1 MITMNLTGGLGN
13 QMFQYAASLALAKK
27 LQTELVVNTYV
38 FENYDVH
45 PLRLTE
51 LNCSAQFSNECP
63 QYENIIRH
71 KLAKKFLSLFSV
83 MNRYY
88 FEPTLAFDPTFSKQ
102 KNGCILTGFFQ
113 SEKYFNDI
121 RKLLLQEFNIEHK
134 LDTSALSTLT
144 KIKQNNSASIHIRR
158 GDYISNPNANK
169 THGLCDNT
177 YYKNA
182 LQQLHKMNAI
192 DSETTLFIFS
202 DDIDWCRENLDF
214 NYPCEYVNGSNEHP
228 EFDMYLMSQC
238 HHNIIAN
245 STFSWWGA
253 WLNDYYDKII
263 IAPTVWFQSSK
274 LDASDIIPASWIR
287 I

>member
-1 MITMNLTGGLGN
+1 MNLTGGLGN
-13 QMFQYAASLALAKK
+13 QMFQYASSLALAKK

-51 LNCSAQFSNECP
+51 LNCTAQFSNQCP
-63 QYENIIRH
+63 DHENIIKH
-71 KLAKKFLSLFSV
+71 KLTKKLLSTFSF

-88 FEPTLAFDPTFSKQ
+88 FESTLTFEPAFLTQ
-102 KNGCILTGFFQ
+102 KDNSIITGFFQ
-113 SEKYFNDI
+113 SEKYFTNI
-121 RKLLLQEFNIEHK
+121 RKQLLKEFNIENK
-134 LDTSALSTLT
+134 LDSTALSNLAT
-144 KIKQNNSASIHIRR
+144 IKKSNSVSMHIRR
-158 GDYISNPNANK
+158 GDYILNPNANK

-182 LQQLHKMNAI
+182 LQRLKEIDAI
-192 DSETTLFIFS
+192 DRNTTLFIFS
-202 DDIDWCRENLDF
+202 DDIDWCRENLNFD
-214 NYPCEYVNGSNEHP
+214 YPCEYVTGANEYP

-238 HHNIIAN
+238 NHNIVAN

-253 WLNDYYDKII
+253 WLNDHNDKVV

-274 LDASDIIPASWIR
+274 LDASDIIPDSWIR
-287 I
+287 V